1 MKDIKYKE
9 LWALDVNVNAGV
21 FHNEMIQVFTSKLKK
36 ECIEES
42 KKWKGKKVILKRKV
56 LTDKY

>member
-1 MKDIKYKE
+1 MKEIKYKE
-9 LWALDVNVNAGV
+9 LWALDVNINAGV

-36 ECIEES
+36 DCIAEA
-42 KKWKGKKVILKRKV
+42 KNWKGKKVILKRKV